1 MKLSQQGVQSVE
13 VAGRLLRALVGE
25 GQAMM
30 LRDLAKAAHMPA
42 AKAHRYL
49 VSLSRLGLVDQ
60 DPATGRYDLANFALE
75 LGLARQGRIDAIGI
89 ATVVLEE
96 LRESTSESGLLAVWG
111 DQGPTVVRVLASR
124 RPAFV
129 LTRIGAV
136 MPLTW
141 SATGLAFIAFLPE
154 SVTHKLVAA
163 ELEVNRRSTGTR
175 APKSKKDLDTLV
187 TKVREYGLSRIQGTV
202 TPGTNALA
210 APIFDH
216 RGAVVAVITLLGSE
230 HDLDISWDGT
240 LVRALRSAADSVSRK
255 LGYSPSESAHG

>member
-1 MKLSQQGVQSVE
+1 MKASQQGVQSVE

-25 GQAMM
+25 GRAMM

-49 VSLSRLGLVDQ
+49 VSLGRLGLVDQ
-60 DPATGRYDLANFALE
+60 DLATGRYDLANFALE
-75 LGLARQGRIDAIGI
+75 IGLARQGRIDAIGL

-111 DQGPTVVRVLASR
+111 DQGPTVVRVSASR

-129 LTRIGAV
+129 MARVGAV

-163 ELEVNRRSTGTR
+163 ELEANRRSTGTQ
-175 APKSKKDLDTLV
+175 APKTKKDLDTLV
-187 TKVREYGLSRIQGTV
+187 KTVRQHGLSRIHGTV

-210 APIFDH
+210 APIFDY
-216 RGAVVAVITLLGSE
+216 RGAVVAVVTLLGSE

-240 LVRALRSAADSVSRK
+240 LVRALRDAAESVSRK
-255 LGYSPSESAHG
+255 LGYSPSKSDQG